1 MVSTGSDAMQG
12 FDGQTFDG
20 LALDGLALD
29 GLELRQGDFR
39 LTARLSIPRGARVA
53 LIGPSGAGKTT
64 LLSAIAGFLRPAA
77 GRILWQGAD
86 IGALPPGERPLSI
99 LFQDQNLFPHLTV
112 EQNLGLGIDPRL
124 RLAADDRARIAQVL
138 DKVGLSGMQGRRP
151 AGLSG
156 GQQSRVALARA
167 LLRARPMLLLDEPFA
182 ALGPALKDEMLALV
196 AAMADG
202 AGTTVL
208 MVSHDPA
215 DARALCPETILV
227 ADGTALP
234 PQPTETLLDA
244 PPPALAAYLGQ
255 RGTGR

>member
-1 MVSTGSDAMQG
+1 MTC
-12 FDGQTFDG
+12 DGPKFAG
-20 LALDGLALD
+20 LQLE

-39 LTARLSIPRGARVA
+39 LSATLAIPAGARVA

-64 LLSAIAGFLRPAA
+64 LLSAIAGFLPPSA
-77 GRILWQGAD
+77 GRILWAGTD

-112 EQNLGLGIDPRL
+112 GQNLGLGIDPRL
-124 RLAADDRARIAQVL
+124 RLSAGDKVRIEGVL
-138 DKVGLSGMQGRRP
+138 DKVGLAGMAARRP
-151 AGLSG
+151 AELSG

-167 LLRARPMLLLDEPFA
+167 LLRGRPMLLLDEPFA

-196 AAMADG
+196 AGMA
-202 AGTTVL
+202 AETGTTVL

-227 ADGTALP
+227 AEGRALP
-234 PQPTETLLDA
+234 PQPTEALLNA
-244 PPPALAAYLGQ
+244 PPPVLRAYLGQ
-255 RGTGR
+255 RHTER